1 MFILTSVHPT
11 DQEPDRLEAE
21 YKLLDD
27 KTYVVI
33 NGCMKTIGEVIN
45 ERIETEPVPIVQYHT
60 FEAKP
65 GCPGQWDFTQTM
77 KVIAHAKAAGTKK
90 RR

>member
-1 MFILTSVHPT
+1 MFILNSVHPT
-11 DQEPDRLEAE
+11 DQEPGRLEAE

-33 NGCMKTIGEVIN
+33 NGCMKTTGEVIN

-60 FEAKP
+60 FEVKP